1 MNHPK
6 EYDERRPP
14 SVEQRLTDYLCG
26 ELPQAEI
33 EEIER
38 ALQTDP
44 ALAERF
50 QALQATMQ
58 CLQEEALASPL
69 PAALSAERRKALQ
82 QAFQEQ
88 GAAGKP
94 LSQPDAGRTLGGP
107 HWFKAFLVPAAAAA
121 LFFGLVW
128 FGPERSLVESSGVEE
143 TASLSEEEKASA
155 FQNRL
160 QDQEKGLGPIRQ
172 AESGEDGEQDQVK
185 DRVKHGKED
194 LARVLDQ
201 ARDQGLGDRLV
212 PAAAAENREPAGELN
227 EIGYADEMVLEE
239 MEESKVDRDDLRKDS
254 IRAKSE
260 QPEQAIVRGVLNDL
274 GYVDFS
280 TDKDGQDSLA
290 QVNQMKSSE
299 RLLKQNQA
307 DSSETVAARRLETSG
322 QPSSSQTATTQTGKE
337 YSGPGD
343 SVPPSPSQKFGGR
356 KNLEGKVSDGPAAPS
371 TPAAPG
377 SPAVPGAVA
386 DLPGSTRPSAPSS
399 PPPVLSTPAPP
410 KAQVHGGL
418 KAGSGSGGRGEPE
431 KSRLPDGQYKRA
443 KPEFA
448 PVQEA
453 LRESKPPAPPQN
465 QPLAGG
471 GSRDLDERAL
481 GGDVD
486 RETRST
492 EDGKRRGRQ
501 RRAFYEDHGELGD
514 GFLSSQPA
522 FVVHDG
528 YGRRYHGRDILHHL
542 RPCREREAPRDMFF
556 RYYGDHPFVDR
567 QRDALSTFALDVDTA
582 SYPLTRSYLQQ
593 GHLPPKEAVRTEEFL
608 NYFDYQLAAPQE
620 EDFAVQL
627 DAFPSPF
634 GHRDDVR
641 MLRVALKAREV
652 SRADRKPLSL
662 VFVIDSSGS
671 MADGNRLELVKRSLE
686 LLVDQLDDQDRVG
699 IITFNSS
706 ARRVLDSTPGYER
719 WKIREAIR
727 QLKSGGSTNAEAG
740 LTMGYEMSER
750 HFREQT
756 VNRVILCSDGVANSG
771 ETDQK
776 RILDRVRSFSER
788 QVDLTSI
795 GVGMGNHNDVFLE
808 QLANEGNG
816 SCHYVD
822 DFEEAKRVFLEQ
834 FTGTLQTVAR
844 DVKLQVEFGSS
855 VKRWRQLGY
864 ENRSLADQD
873 FRNDAVDAGEVG
885 AGHQIVAL
893 YELEMAAEEA
903 GSLATVRLRW
913 KPDGGG
919 EVQERAF
926 SLEASATLSRF
937 GLAQPRLR
945 QAAVVAQFA
954 EVLRRSYWA
963 RGDTYERLQEEV
975 GRLVRDLPSDARVRE
990 LRDMV
995 ERARGLIAA
1004 LPPQDELAQLLDEA
1018 RRMRLHQAEVEQIEV
1033 QSDEV
1038 RKLLQELQAQNQ
1050 AIEERLA
1057 QLLEQP

>member
-1 MNHPK
+1 MNAKSNSEADRPSA
-6 EYDERRPP
+6 EDRMVDFLLGEMAEPERREFAEALEQDPKLQQQLLPLQKTVQWLQNDAPETEKLAPERFQAVMEEAEREVHSSTSSSRLLAGPWLRRFAAAAAAVLVVAALATRLEPWFAP
-14 SVEQRLTDYLCG
+14 SDPEETTTEVRLSESMLG
-26 ELPQAEI
+26 ENPAPVDGVPAKDSAGVKILHSTAPETVDALGVPRDTGDSTVLAEGEATLGNETAFAGLPAFEAGGGGLPQAEVDLKARVENLFQTNLAAVNGAPDASTQTPI
-33 EEIER
+33 ELG
-38 ALQTDP
+38 AMWK
-44 ALAERF
+44 
-50 QALQATMQ
+50 QA
-58 CLQEEALASPL
+58 
-69 PAALSAERRKALQ
+69 
-82 QAFQEQ
+82 QEQ
-88 GAAGKP
+88 A
-94 LSQPDAGRTLGGP
+94 Q
-107 HWFKAFLVPAAAAA
+107 
-121 LFFGLVW
+121 
-128 FGPERSLVESSGVEE
+128 
-143 TASLSEEEKASA
+143 
-155 FQNRL
+155 
-160 QDQEKGLGPIRQ
+160 
-172 AESGEDGEQDQVK
+172 
-185 DRVKHGKED
+185 
-194 LARVLDQ
+194 
-201 ARDQGLGDRLV
+201 
-212 PAAAAENREPAGELN
+212 
-227 EIGYADEMVLEE
+227 
-239 MEESKVDRDDLRKDS
+239 
-254 IRAKSE
+254 
-260 QPEQAIVRGVLNDL
+260 
-274 GYVDFS
+274 
-280 TDKDGQDSLA
+280 GQDSLGRA
-290 QVNQMKSSE
+290 YHLQQPH
-299 RLLKQNQA
+299 NQA
-307 DSSETVAARRLETSG
+307 TEQLGRVDHESVALALVDVKQG
-322 QPSSSQTATTQTGKE
+322 ALGYQVQPSLPPAENLKARGAGKA
-337 YSGPGD
+337 PD
-343 SVPPSPSQKFGGR
+343 SKKFGESLALKVDSYGLQPESTFGLDPR
-356 KNLEGKVSDGPAAPS
+356 KGKNEAGVARYLWGDFDVEAAQ
-371 TPAAPG
+371 
-377 SPAVPGAVA
+377 GAF
-386 DLPGSTRPSAPSS
+386 LP
-399 PPPVLSTPAPP
+399 
-410 KAQVHGGL
+410 H
-418 KAGSGSGGRGEPE
+418 
-431 KSRLPDGQYKRA
+431 
-443 KPEFA
+443 
-448 PVQEA
+448 
-453 LRESKPPAPPQN
+453 
-465 QPLAGG
+465 
-471 GSRDLDERAL
+471 
-481 GGDVD
+481 
-486 RETRST
+486 
-492 EDGKRRGRQ
+492 
-501 RRAFYEDHGELGD
+501 HW
-514 GFLSSQPA
+514 
-522 FVVHDG
+522 VVDG

-1018 RRMRLHQAEVEQIEV
+1018 RRMRLQQARLEEQEP
-1033 QSDEV
+1033 QGGD
-1038 RKLLQELQAQNQ
+1038 LQELLEQVRRQNQ
-1050 AIEERLA
+1050 ELEAKLEEILSTPRNPA
-1057 QLLEQP
+1057 EGG